1 MYKITTK
8 DGEEHLTERATWIRV
23 HPSGRAYLLCE
34 RNRAEGVAY
43 QGRPYLYKDGNS
55 VAEMDTADVMA
66 DEDTRHREEVEQE
79 LTEQYLDGIQT
90 QQDITD
96 LQLQLLEG

>member
-8 DGEEHLTERATWIRV
+8 DEEEHLTERATWIRV
-23 HPSGRAYLLCE
+23 HTSGKAYLLCE

-55 VAEMDTADVMA
+55 VTEIDVGADIQRGERAM
-66 DEDTRHREEVEQE
+66 EDNDAMSVDQE
-79 LTEQYLDGIQT
+79 YRLT
-90 QQDITD
+90 
-96 LQLQLLEG
+96 LLELGLNE

>member
-8 DGEEHLTERATWIRV
+8 DGEEHLTEWATWIRV

-55 VAEMDTADVMA
+55 VAEIDVGADIQRGERAM
-66 DEDTRHREEVEQE
+66 EDNDAMSVDQE
-79 LTEQYLDGIQT
+79 YRLT
-90 QQDITD
+90 
-96 LQLQLLEG
+96 LLELGLNE